1 MGDAAGDRL
10 HPWWRLGEG
19 GPQGGRK
26 SRSSVGD
33 ARLCHGDDL
42 IPPQRRAPF
51 PAQIHDCKAAVRFLR
66 CHAKEYG
73 IDPEHIGVIGHSA
86 GGHLAAL
93 LATSGGIAELEGDGG
108 NAAFS
113 SVIQAAVPMGAQT
126 DLLSERNTK
135 VSASED
141 RGGIWRQFLTGSQ
154 SENPN
159 TYRLAS
165 PLTHL
170 DKTDPPCWFI
180 TGGNDDL
187 STRGHI
193 STTHE

>member
-1 MGDAAGDRL
+1 M
-10 HPWWRLGEG
+10 
-19 GPQGGRK
+19 
-26 SRSSVGD
+26 
-33 ARLCHGDDL
+33 
-42 IPPQRRAPF
+42 
-51 PAQIHDCKAAVRFLR
+51 
-66 CHAKEYG
+66 
-73 IDPEHIGVIGHSA
+73 IGHSA

-113 SVIQAAVPMGAQT
+113 SAIQAAVPMGAQT
-126 DLLSERNTK
+126 DLLSERNAK
-135 VSASED
+135 ISASED

-154 SENPN
+154 SEKPN

-180 TGGNDDL
+180 TGENDDL
-187 STRGHI
+187 STRADTFRQRMNELGIQTGLTVIPDAPHPFLVKQI
-193 STTHE
+193 WFDLMLDKADEFFKTDLQ